1 MLNDG
6 TSREVVVAALGEQNG
21 IVGQFL
27 TLLLKEEDRQSD
39 ERKKDEGIT
48 ITDTACKP

>member
-6 TSREVVVAALGEQNG
+6 TPREVVVAALGEQNS
-21 IVGQFL
+21 IVGQFV

-39 ERKKDEGIT
+39 GRKNIEGIT
-48 ITDTACKP
+48 ITDTACRP